1 MNLLRDRRKKIDDDT
16 DGPQGLRGQFL
27 ARSIQISAPF
37 SPQSFIS
44 PPIFKPPCQARSYSL
59 HRITGIPEPGQE
71 DFANLRTDFL
81 RVPRANTSPS
91 SKLKIFGNSLNNR
104 GHKLTLAAPTNT
116 KHKYSRDRPSSDP
129 LTSDQRSLGTLL
141 KRIAFYHV
149 EDSNSTSQRDSG
161 GMASPKLLEGDV
173 MLSVVPPSRNR
184 VEDAAKD
191 AQRAVAA
198 KLKQVKVPMP
208 PFDFLE
214 IIGKGSYGL
223 VYKARGLEGDQKI
236 VALKIIDTDGPDY
249 KAHVMGKNDSIDTT
263 LSEIQILKQLCSV
276 NTKNVNKLLDVFQAH
291 SQIWIVTEFCPGGSV
306 RTLMRALPVKRLPDK
321 YMIPIAR
328 ELAIALESIHA
339 AGIIHRDIKAANIM
353 IHEEG
358 MLKVIDFGVSA
369 VLLSEE
375 DKRKTIIGTPHWM
388 APEMHKRRA
397 HTDLTYGTEIDVWA
411 YGCTLIECATGAPPF
426 ANVPPNHQLAISAS
440 RSPPRLNRDEHPE
453 GLADLVA
460 SALNPKPAERPSMA
474 DLLTEPYVRETEEV
488 YPISALSELV
498 KTFAEWQNAGGER
511 ASLFMAGGAQAA
523 DYPEDVQD
531 DGDWNFSTTANFRAS
546 FFGPR
551 QDANFDIDKRI
562 SHSRDSSGE
571 SLSNQMTPGLTPP
584 QSRGMEDWSPP
595 QSAYNLSDDAFDAA
609 QNAQILDEA
618 SVKRGERALGALFDE
633 SKAPYSYPGVIQPQN
648 PPKSASTSRSTLFR
662 NASDLPL
669 RSDTEKSTITSKEI
683 VAGLSSEP
691 SRDSIP
697 NIDLANVNT
706 IKANKMNRFLT
717 SLDSSESEDDYSYLQ
732 SAKDKRE
739 TLAWSFPK
747 EEEAAPPR
755 QSKKP
760 QKRATA
766 AWTFETAGEREDDS
780 PTTSESNSPD
790 FPVRP
795 ALVHSRTAPV
805 GNAFRA
811 ESTVMDLD
819 AMYLEGYGSDS
830 DYRSALA
837 SDNDEEKDN
846 KRLDSGNEGSQ
857 TGTGLSSR
865 DESLL
870 PTPTAPFA
878 EHAAAVRD
886 RLSATSNI
894 NYLQYDTD
902 FDPEMEFFDD
912 QEEKDQVTAMLER
925 QDVNDLALP
934 LMRKKILESRRQAR
948 EAIRHGPQHD
958 TSKRPLDDYEM
969 EPATSSWDG
978 YSPDASNVPR
988 SATHSYSLSISSR
1001 LDDSPPSSTLRT
1013 GSSIATSGGF
1023 TNITTPSVSGRERR
1037 EGFPEV
1043 LPPSAEAL
1051 EDGASDEVVEAE
1063 LGRLLG
1069 DWVQGLEFMGGV
1081 GVEVEDEGYGED

>member
-1 MNLLRDRRKKIDDDT
+1 
-16 DGPQGLRGQFL
+16 
-27 ARSIQISAPF
+27 
-37 SPQSFIS
+37 
-44 PPIFKPPCQARSYSL
+44 
-59 HRITGIPEPGQE
+59 
-71 DFANLRTDFL
+71 
-81 RVPRANTSPS
+81 
-91 SKLKIFGNSLNNR
+91 
-104 GHKLTLAAPTNT
+104 
-116 KHKYSRDRPSSDP
+116 
-129 LTSDQRSLGTLL
+129 
-141 KRIAFYHV
+141 
-149 EDSNSTSQRDSG
+149 
-161 GMASPKLLEGDV
+161 MASPDLLADDL
-173 MLSVVPPSRNR
+173 MSSVVPPSRKR

-223 VYKARGLEGDQKI
+223 VYKARALEDNLKI

-306 RTLMRALPVKRLPDK
+306 RTLMRALPTKKLPNK
-321 YMIPIAR
+321 YMVPIAR
-328 ELAIALESIHA
+328 ELAVALESIHA
-339 AGIIHRDIKAANIM
+339 AGVIHRDIKAANIM

-358 MLKVIDFGVSA
+358 MLRVIDFGVSA

-426 ANVPPNHQLAISAS
+426 AHVPPNHQLAISAS
-440 RSPPRLNRDEHPE
+440 RSPPRLNRNEHSE

-474 DLLTEPYVRETEEV
+474 DLLRESYIQGTEDI
-488 YPISALSELV
+488 YPTSALSELV

-511 ASLFMAGGAQAA
+511 ASLFVAGGAQAA
-523 DYPEDVQD
+523 DYPDDVQD
-531 DGDWNFSTTANFRAS
+531 DGEWNFSTTANFRAS
-546 FFGPR
+546 FFGAPKG
-551 QDANFDIDKRI
+551 ASFEIDKRI

-571 SLSNQMTPGLTPP
+571 SLSYQMTPGLTPP
-584 QSRGMEDWSPP
+584 RSRGTDDWSPP
-595 QSAYNLSDDAFDAA
+595 QSAYSLSDDAINAA

-633 SKAPYSYPGVIQPQN
+633 SKAPYSYPGVTQAPNQSK
-648 PPKSASTSRSTLFR
+648 PTGTPRSTLSR
-662 NASDLPL
+662 NTSDLPL

-706 IKANKMNRFLT
+706 IKANKMSRFLT
-717 SLDSSESEDDYSYLQ
+717 SLDSSESEDEYAYLQ

-747 EEEAAPPR
+747 EEEPALPR

-760 QKRATA
+760 PKRATA

-780 PTTSESNSPD
+780 LTASEAHSPN

-805 GNAFRA
+805 GSLLRA

-837 SDNDEEKDN
+837 SDNDEDEDT
-846 KRLDSGNEGSQ
+846 KRQGFGRGEIQPS
-857 TGTGLSSR
+857 TGLSSR

-925 QDVNDLALP
+925 QEVNDLALP
-934 LMRKKILESRRQAR
+934 LMRKKILESRKQAR
-948 EAIRHGPQHD
+948 ETLRHGPQQD
-958 TSKRPLDDYEM
+958 TSKRTLDDYEI
-969 EPATSSWDG
+969 EPAASSWDV
-978 YSPDASNVPR
+978 YSPDANNVPH
-988 SATHSYSLSISSR
+988 SATHSYSLSQSSR
-1001 LDDSPPSSTLRT
+1001 LDESPPSSTLRT
-1013 GSSIATSGGF
+1013 GSSIATSGGS
-1023 TNITTPSVSGRERR
+1023 TNITTPSVTGRERR
-1037 EGFPEV
+1037 EGFPDV

-1063 LGRLLG
+1063 LSRLLG
-1069 DWVQGLEFMGGV
+1069 DWVQGLEFMGEV